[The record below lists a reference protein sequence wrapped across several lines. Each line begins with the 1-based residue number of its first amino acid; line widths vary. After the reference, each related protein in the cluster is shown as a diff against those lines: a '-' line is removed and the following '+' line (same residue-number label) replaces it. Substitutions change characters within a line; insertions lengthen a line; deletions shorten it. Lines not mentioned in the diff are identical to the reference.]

1 MHIYIYHLY
10 NNLIINNIYTIIIY
24 IYICICLKILYLI
37 YTILYYN
44 ILYIGTEDV
53 VRIYAEASTGPE
65 VEKLLINAVD
75 IIKKYLP

>member
-1 MHIYIYHLY
+1 MHIYIYTQYSPIPL
-10 NNLIINNIYTIIIY
+10 
-24 IYICICLKILYLI
+24 
-37 YTILYYN
+37 YN
-44 ILYIGTEDV
+44 ILYTGTEDV